1 MLLSSR
7 SAAARISF
15 SPCSAFPPPE
25 ATQLVNA
32 SICSSERCMQQG
44 AHRPG
49 SCRVPGSRRLGPRSS
64 RARAASWLLRRAPS
78 PALPTLLEPQRA
90 TALWPGCCREDPWRC
105 PSMPSHSS
113 DLLQDTLE
121 RLARVVEP
129 VRVQHRNTALEIRL
143 HKRIARD

>member
-1 MLLSSR
+1 
-7 SAAARISF
+7 
-15 SPCSAFPPPE
+15 
-25 ATQLVNA
+25 
-32 SICSSERCMQQG
+32 MQQG

-49 SCRVPGSRRLGPRSS
+49 SCRVPGSRRPGPRSS

-113 DLLQDTLE
+113 D
-121 RLARVVEP
+121 P
-129 VRVQHRNTALEIRL
+129 VEIRHEAQDMGGSPWKEFNHVL
-143 HKRIARD
+143 LKQVIGSLPHDADKKGEAELVDAAAAALAGIRPKDEVEGMLAAQMVAA